1 MLLAEPGLPEGI
13 GHVSG
18 SVGARYLELYRCLYI
33 AAFCDTLIMNSSS
46 GVIITTIL
54 VLAVVAT
61 TTAISLFSQKS
72 GALSIDNETYT
83 AQKTAISNAGKLPIH
98 QTHQVVTVLPPRT
111 DDKVWVGTVTWASSK
126 PIEIEMWHYYNSS
139 IPGVDAAH
147 GNPVLTPFGKDKT
160 IAFTLLKSA
169 SGTPL
174 PSGSLNFAASELSF
188 HTLDG
193 SKFTVVYTVDA
204 AAKKLNH

>member
-1 MLLAEPGLPEGI
+1 MTRFRMI
-13 GHVSG
+13 
-18 SVGARYLELYRCLYI
+18 
-33 AAFCDTLIMNSSS
+33 NSIF
-46 GVIITTIL
+46 GVTMTATL
-54 VLAVVAT
+54 VLVVLAT
-61 TTAISLFSQKS
+61 TTAISSLSQETNT
-72 GALSIDNETYT
+72 LSADEETFT

-98 QTHQVVTVLPPRT
+98 QTHQVVTVLPPRM

-139 IPGVDAAH
+139 LTGVDAEH
-147 GNPVLTPFGKDKT
+147 GSPVLTPFGKDKT

-174 PSGSLNFAASELSF
+174 PSGSINFAASELSF

-193 SKFTVVYTVDA
+193 TKFTVAYTVDA
-204 AAKKLNH
+204 VAKKLNQ

>member
-1 MLLAEPGLPEGI
+1 VSSTSRVIVITIFLL
-13 GHVSG
+13 
-18 SVGARYLELYRCLYI
+18 
-33 AAFCDTLIMNSSS
+33 
-46 GVIITTIL
+46 
-54 VLAVVAT
+54 VVASGMAT
-61 TTAISLFSQKS
+61 VISLFSQKS
-72 GALSIDNETYT
+72 SAVSIDDETFT
-83 AQKTAISNAGKLPIH
+83 AQKTAVSNAGKLPIH

-139 IPGVDAAH
+139 LTGLDAAH

-160 IAFTLLKSA
+160 IAFTLLKSP

-204 AAKKLNH
+204 TAKKINQ